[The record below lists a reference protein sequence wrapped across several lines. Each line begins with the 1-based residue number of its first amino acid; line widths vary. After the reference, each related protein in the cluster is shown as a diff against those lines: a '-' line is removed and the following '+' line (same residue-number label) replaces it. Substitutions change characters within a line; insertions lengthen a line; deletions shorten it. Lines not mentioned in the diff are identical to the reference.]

1 MSVRGA
7 TWWQRLGSLV
17 SPQLDERVLRDA
29 LSRVRTGQPTP
40 VIWLLG
46 KVQAGKTS
54 IIRALT
60 GAQSAQIGAGFAPCT
75 RWAQRYDF
83 PSPDFPLAIFLD
95 TRGVGQAGYDP
106 REDMVAFQAQAHMVL
121 VVVKAMDM
129 ALEPLLS
136 ALRTIRQARPGWPLV
151 VAQTAL
157 HEGYPADWHDHL
169 SPYPFCAQPLPDRVP
184 SDLARALAFQ
194 RGRFAAMGVRRFVPL
209 DFTLP
214 EDGFEDA
221 EYGREALLD
230 AIAEAHPHA
239 VYHTLGQLP
248 ELTAELKSVYFR
260 HAQPHLLAY
269 AFAAGAVGATP
280 LPVADLPVIS
290 ALQLKLLHTIS
301 SIYRQPLGVK
311 TFLELGSTV
320 GVGLL
325 LRQGARSVLKALP
338 GFGHTVSGVYAGAAT
353 YALGCALCLYY
364 QAIFDGHVPRPEQL
378 RAFYQQR
385 LTEGLELLNRR
396 RARAD

>member
-1 MSVRGA
+1 MRTGGA
-7 TWWQRLGSLV
+7 TWQQRLGSLL
-17 SPQLDERVLRDA
+17 SPQVDDRVLQDA
-29 LSRVRTGQPTP
+29 LSRVRTGQPAP

-83 PSPDFPLAIFLD
+83 PSPDFPLAVFLD

-106 REDMVAFQAQAHMVL
+106 REDLAAFQAQAHMVL

-136 ALRTIRQARPGWPLV
+136 ALRTVRRARPGWPVV

-169 SPYPFCAQPLPDRVP
+169 RPYPFRTRVP

-194 RGRFAAMGVRRFVPL
+194 RGRFADMRVRRFVPL

-230 AIAEAHPHA
+230 ALAEAHPHA

-248 ELTAELKSVYFR
+248 ELTAELKSVHFR

-269 AFAAGAVGATP
+269 AFAAGAVGASP

-301 SIYRQPLGVK
+301 SIYRQPLGLK

-325 LRQGARSVLKALP
+325 LRQGARSVLKAIP
-338 GFGHTVSGVYAGAAT
+338 GLGQTVSGVYAGAAT
-353 YALGCALCLYY
+353 YALGSALCLYY
-364 QAIFDGHVPRPEQL
+364 QAVFDGHLPRPEQL

-385 LTEGLELLNRR
+385 LTEGLELLGRR
-396 RARAD
+396 GPRAE

>member
-1 MSVRGA
+1 MRTGGA
-7 TWWQRLGSLV
+7 TWQQRLGSLL
-17 SPQLDERVLRDA
+17 SPQVDDRVLQDA
-29 LSRVRTGQPTP
+29 LSRVRTGQPAP

-83 PSPDFPLAIFLD
+83 PSPDFPLAVFLD

-106 REDMVAFQAQAHMVL
+106 REDLAAFQAQAHMVL

-136 ALRTIRQARPGWPLV
+136 ALRTVRRARPGWPVV

-169 SPYPFCAQPLPDRVP
+169 RPYPFRTRVP

-194 RGRFAAMGVRRFVPL
+194 RGRFADMGVRRFVPL

-230 AIAEAHPHA
+230 ALAEAHPHA

-248 ELTAELKSVYFR
+248 ELTAELKSVHFR

-269 AFAAGAVGATP
+269 AFAAGAVGASP

-301 SIYRQPLGVK
+301 SIYRQPLGLK

-325 LRQGARSVLKALP
+325 LRQGARSVLKAIP
-338 GFGHTVSGVYAGAAT
+338 GLGQTVSGVYAGAAT
-353 YALGCALCLYY
+353 YALGSALCLYY
-364 QAIFDGHVPRPEQL
+364 QAVFDGHLPRPEQL

-385 LTEGLELLNRR
+385 LTEGLELLGRR
-396 RARAD
+396 GPRAE